1 MNNKGYAI
9 FWGGGE
15 GGQMMCTRGNAQ
27 VAFSSPANC
36 LFLAT

>member
-9 FWGGGE
+9 FFGGG

-27 VAFSSPANC
+27 VAYSSPANC